1 MTYEIYNAE
10 TIWNRKGKPP
20 VVRICPQGHIRFS
33 VEAVKLLGL
42 KKGMCL
48 TFVTNPI
55 DNGTIYFYADTKGL
69 PLTSEVELKT
79 GSRLEVCCRPLT
91 KKLLSFLGFSKNKT
105 FSLTSD
111 TTPIMEGVKAWIICK
126 SKCHT
131 PVKWKRTDKI
141 QELD

>member
-1 MTYEIYNAE
+1 MTYEIYNSE

-42 KKGMCL
+42 KKGMAL

-55 DNGTIYFYADTKGL
+55 DTGTIYFYPDIKGL

-91 KKLLSFLGFSKNKT
+91 KKLLSFLGFTKNKT
-105 FSLTSD
+105 FSLTAE
-111 TTPIMEGVKAWIICK
+111 TTPIMEGVNAWLVSK

-131 PVKWKRTDKI
+131 PVKWKTKHKI
-141 QELD
+141 NDVD